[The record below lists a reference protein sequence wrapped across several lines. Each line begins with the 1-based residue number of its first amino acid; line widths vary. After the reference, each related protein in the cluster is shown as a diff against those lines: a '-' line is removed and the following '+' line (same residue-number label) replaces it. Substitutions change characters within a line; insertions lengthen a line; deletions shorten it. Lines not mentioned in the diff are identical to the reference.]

1 MRPDNKRFTRCISA
15 RKRAG
20 KAHDNSAYR
29 VEKNKPQG
37 PIATDRKR
45 KRTDHATQ
53 DAWEHR
59 LRSQTNQKMTSDC
72 AYSHSII
79 NRPRRPAW
87 LKGLAVI
94 DMGRYRRFY
103 RHGRRPFT
111 GAVDGAI
118 CGAATLA
125 TTSSITSGEY
135 SRQRTLSPPSIF
147 DRSTCAGPSSFSMAA
162 ATASR
167 ASITPSKTKS
177 SARP

>member
-29 VEKNKPQG
+29 AEKNKPQG

-72 AYSHSII
+72 AYSHSIVAGGLPEMSYTTRLMPRTSLMMRLET
-79 NRPRRPAW
+79 RPSNSCGRCAQC
-87 LKGLAVI
+87 AVI
-94 DMGRYRRFY
+94 KSCVCTARK
-103 RHGRRPFT
+103 
-111 GAVDGAI
+111 
-118 CGAATLA
+118 A
-125 TTSSITSGEY
+125 TTY
-135 SRQRTLSPPSIF
+135 S
-147 DRSTCAGPSSFSMAA
+147 
-162 ATASR
+162 
-167 ASITPSKTKS
+167 
-177 SARP
+177 